1 MYKKIAKEFKV
12 EHQLCIF
19 HAIYNNKN
27 DAKNEC
33 KSLSK
38 STLDKMTIFNYT
50 SQINEIVRQLILE
63 DATKQLNELKDI
75 QTTISLPKIN
85 KKMLE
90 RTEKNFYQLT
100 THLRLKEVPRTN
112 NNAELTY
119 NLSLQKSEKKKI
131 QNRRR
136 NNLKTNHIH
145 EKQNITK
152 SDRNVLMP

>member
-1 MYKKIAKEFKV
+1 MYIS
-12 EHQLCIF
+12 
-19 HAIYNNKN
+19 YNINNNN
-27 DAKNEC
+27 DAIIEC
-33 KSLSK
+33 QK
-38 STLDKMTIFNYT
+38 STNSELNKMSICNYT
-50 SQINEIVRQLILE
+50 SQINEIVRQLRLK
-63 DATKQLNELKDI
+63 DATKQLNKLKEI
-75 QTTISLPKIN
+75 QTTIGLPKIN

>member
-1 MYKKIAKEFKV
+1 
-12 EHQLCIF
+12 
-19 HAIYNNKN
+19 
-27 DAKNEC
+27 
-33 KSLSK
+33 
-38 STLDKMTIFNYT
+38 MTIFNYT

-100 THLRLKEVPRTN
+100 THLRLKEVPRIN

-119 NLSLQKSEKKKI
+119 NLSLQKSEKRKY
-131 QNRRR
+131 
-136 NNLKTNHIH
+136 KTEEGIIS
-145 EKQNITK
+145 KLITFMK
-152 SDRNVLMP
+152 NKTLQKVTAMY